1 MAETS
6 MTTRT
11 SHTGHLP
18 QTSDTRALAITG
30 WLTGIYFVIELGIG
44 FWTGS
49 ISVISDAFHTFSA
62 VGGVLIALVAGHF
75 AKQEADQFQS
85 YGLIR
90 SEIVGALF
98 NGLFLIGMAI
108 FVLWMGAMRLQNPIH
123 LSTGPMFLVA
133 LGGLVTEF
141 IAIGLLYQ
149 RQKGNLNLK
158 GAFWH
163 ILQTFIGSL
172 IIIVSALVIRFTGF
186 MAIDP
191 LLGMAFGL
199 VLLYAS
205 WSIIR
210 SALHILLERTPE
222 NLDLHAIITDIKATP
237 GVKDIH
243 HVHAWSLTSG
253 KNIFSAH
260 ICIDDIRQSDTRL
273 HTIHTLLKEKF
284 GFYFSTIQ
292 MEETC
297 LDEAGAEAID
307 FTKTAPPNKTTSP
320 HMH

>member
-1 MAETS
+1 MANHS
-6 MTTRT
+6 
-11 SHTGHLP
+11 SHAGHLP
-18 QTSDTRALAITG
+18 ITSDVRALAITG

-62 VGGVLIALVAGHF
+62 VGGVLIALLAGHF
-75 AKQEADQFQS
+75 AKREADQFQS

-90 SEIVGALF
+90 AEIIGALL
-98 NGLFLIGMAI
+98 NGLFLLGMALL
-108 FVLWMGAMRLQNPIH
+108 VLWMGIMRLQNPID
-123 LSTGPMFLVA
+123 LPTGPMFLVA

-163 ILQTFIGSL
+163 ILQTFVGSL
-172 IIIVSALVIRFTGF
+172 IIIVSAIVIRFTGF
-186 MAIDP
+186 LAIDP
-191 LLGMAFGL
+191 ILGMVFGL
-199 VLLYAS
+199 VLLWAS
-205 WSIIR
+205 WTIIR
-210 SALHILLERTPE
+210 DSLHIVLERTPE
-222 NLDLHAIITDIKATP
+222 GFDLNAALAALRAIP
-237 GVKDIH
+237 GVKDVH

-260 ICIDDIRQSDTRL
+260 ICINDAANHERILRDTYQ
-273 HTIHTLLKEKF
+273 LLKEKF
-284 GFYFSTIQ
+284 GIYFSTLQI
-292 MEETC
+292 EEAC

-307 FTKTAPPNKTTSP
+307 ITKRTSSSEL
-320 HMH
+320 

>member
-1 MAETS
+1 
-6 MTTRT
+6 MTTHA
-11 SHTGHLP
+11 SHAGHLP
-18 QTSDTRALAITG
+18 ATSDTRALAITG
-30 WLTGIYFVIELGIG
+30 WMTGVYFVIELGIG

-62 VGGVLIALVAGHF
+62 VGGVLIALVAAHF
-75 AKQEADQFQS
+75 AKREADQFQS

-98 NGLFLIGMAI
+98 NGLFLIGMAVL
-108 FVLWMGAMRLQNPIH
+108 VLWMGSMRLQNPIH
-123 LSTGPMFLVA
+123 LPTGPMFLVA
-133 LGGLVTEF
+133 VGGLVTEF

-163 ILQTFIGSL
+163 ILQTFVGSL

-186 MAIDP
+186 LAIDP

-199 VLLYAS
+199 VLLWAS

-210 SALHILLERTPE
+210 DALHILLERTPE
-222 NLDLHAIITDIKATP
+222 DLDLNAINTDIKAIA
-237 GVKDIH
+237 GVKDVH
-243 HVHAWSLTSG
+243 HVHAWSLTSS

-260 ICIDDIRQSDTRL
+260 VCISDIRQSEKLL
-273 HTIHTLLKEKF
+273 HEIHRLLKEKF
-284 GFYFSTIQ
+284 GLYFSTIQ
-292 MEETC
+292 IEVTC
-297 LDEAGAEAID
+297 LDEVGAEAID
-307 FTKTAPPNKTTSP
+307 ITKVAPSSKPVSP
-320 HMH
+320 HSMH

>member
-1 MAETS
+1 
-6 MTTRT
+6 MTTPS

-18 QTSDTRALAITG
+18 ATSYSRALVITG
-30 WLTGIYFVIELGIG
+30 WLTGIYFLIELCIG

-75 AKQEADQFQS
+75 AKREADRFQS

-108 FVLWMGAMRLQNPIH
+108 LVFWMGVMRLLDPIH
-123 LSTGPMFLVA
+123 LATGPMFLVA
-133 LGGLVTEF
+133 FGGLVTEF
-141 IAIGLLYQ
+141 ISLGLLYQ
-149 RQKGNLNLK
+149 RQKENLNIK

-163 ILQTFIGSL
+163 ILQTFVGSL

-199 VLLYAS
+199 VLLWAS

-210 SALHILLERTPE
+210 TALHILLERTPE
-222 NLDLHAIITDIKATP
+222 DLDLHAIIADIKGVS
-237 GVKDIH
+237 GVKNIH

-260 ICIDDIRQSDTRL
+260 VCINDIQQSEKLL
-273 HTIHTLLKEKF
+273 HEIHRLLKEKF

-292 MEETC
+292 IEETC
-297 LDEAGAEAID
+297 LDEVGAEAID
-307 FTKTAPPNKTTSP
+307 MTKAAPPHKLAPT
-320 HMH
+320 HLH